1 MSSPGCSNSLEDP
14 VRPSQAAH
22 TAPVA
27 IDAAATAGRA
37 PGPRGSLL
45 MGHFLEFERDA
56 LGFLDR
62 CHRDHGDVV
71 RFRFALTP
79 SVLLAH
85 PDHVRH
91 VLQDRHTFYDKN
103 TLDWKM
109 LRPVLGQTLLTT
121 DGEPWLSRR
130 RMMQPAF
137 HRERIA
143 GFARLMVEQTES
155 MLERWERAAREDE
168 PVDVALEMN
177 GVALDIITRALFG
190 AVIERDAESISAAV
204 TMVNRSF
211 IEEAMTLPGLIATML
226 GRPTRSARRALVPLH
241 ELVNGFIRDRRSA
254 ADPGEDLLAMLLAVR
269 DEETG
274 EGLDD
279 RTLRNE
285 LLTLFVAGH
294 ETTANALAWTFHLL
308 SKHGDV
314 RERLEA
320 EVDSVLGGRAVTL
333 EDLGELRYTR
343 MVIDESMRL
352 YPPAWATSR
361 AALED
366 DEIGGFRV
374 ARGTLVMLSPWL
386 THRHPE
392 FWPEPE
398 RFDPERFAAGAA
410 ERPRFAYYPFGG
422 GPHLCI
428 GNSFSLQEM
437 MVVLATVTQRFAAS
451 AIDDRPVIP
460 EPMITLRPRGGL
472 PMRLHRRWLR

>member
-1 MSSPGCSNSLEDP
+1 MSSTGYSRSLEGGA
-14 VRPSQAAH
+14 RPPAAS
-22 TAPVA
+22 TGSV
-27 IDAAATAGRA
+27 AAARA
-37 PGPRGSLL
+37 PGPRGSLV

-56 LGFLDR
+56 LGFLER

-91 VLQDRHTFYDKN
+91 VLQDRHTLYDKN

-121 DGEPWLSRR
+121 DGESWLSRR
-130 RMMQPAF
+130 RTMQPAF

-143 GFARLMVEQTES
+143 GFVRLMVEQTES
-155 MLERWERAAREDE
+155 MLERWERVAHEGE
-168 PVDVALEMN
+168 TVDAALEMN
-177 GVALDIITRALFG
+177 RVALDIITRALFG
-190 AVIERDAESISAAV
+190 AVVDRDAESISEAV
-204 TMVNRSF
+204 TAINRSF
-211 IEEAMTLPGLIATML
+211 IEESMTPRGLILLAL
-226 GRPTRSARRALVPLH
+226 RRPTRSARRALVPLH

-308 SKHGDV
+308 AKHDEV

-320 EVDSVLGGRAVTL
+320 EVDSVLGGRAATL
-333 EDLGELRYTR
+333 EDLAELRCTR
-343 MVIDESMRL
+343 MVIDEAMRL

-366 DEIGGFRV
+366 DEIGGFKV
-374 ARGTLVMLSPWL
+374 AKGTLVMLSPWL
-386 THRHPE
+386 THRHRD

-437 MVVLATVTQRFAAS
+437 VVVLATVTQRFRVS
-451 AIDDRPVIP
+451 PVDDRPVIP

-472 PMRLHRRWLR
+472 PMRLHRR